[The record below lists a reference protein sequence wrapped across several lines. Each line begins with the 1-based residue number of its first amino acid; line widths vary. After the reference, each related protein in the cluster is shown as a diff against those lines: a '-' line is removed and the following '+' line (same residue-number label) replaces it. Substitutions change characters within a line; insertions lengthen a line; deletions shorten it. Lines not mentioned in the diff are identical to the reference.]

1 MKKPITIIP
10 TWVLRQKFKDI
21 KTKILL
27 IEIYAEAN
35 FSRTVINGQEM
46 LPGQAKTTLSQ
57 LMERTGLSRKEVRNR
72 LDYLC
77 SLGYINKKS
86 NHHFM
91 IITLVGYAEAIARK
105 ETSGAQSGA
114 HVTQCLSTNST
125 ISQIYMGTKEDT
137 PKAYINNNKKN
148 NVGASTA
155 DVPIEERQNNLRQDV
170 LDFIDQRGYG
180 ESLQIIPELKNAVNN
195 FLSYYGVVD
204 DTGLMKCE
212 KIRNFRVE
220 FHLTKWLRNENS
232 LKNIIKI

>member
-10 TWVLRQKFKDI
+10 TYILRRKFKDW

-35 FSRTVINGQEM
+35 FSRTIVNDLEI
-46 LPGQAKTTLSQ
+46 LPGQAKTTLRL
-57 LMERTGLSRKEVRNR
+57 LMEETGLTKKEVRNR

-114 HVTQCLSTNST
+114 RIT
-125 ISQIYMGTKEDT
+125 ISNSEHYAINQTCEGTRGGTQKEH
-137 PKAYINNNKKN
+137 KKN
-148 NVGASTA
+148 NINNVVASAA
-155 DVPIEERQNNLRQDV
+155 DIPLWERQKKLKENVIEFLKSRGLYEAMQD
-170 LDFIDQRGYG
+170 
-180 ESLQIIPELKNAVNN
+180 EPALKTAVNN
-195 FLSYYGVVD
+195 FLSYYSVVD
-204 DTGLMKCE
+204 DAGLMKCE
-212 KIRNFRVE
+212 EMRNFRVD
-220 FHLTKWLRNENS
+220 FHLLKWLRNENS
-232 LKNIIKI
+232 IKNIIKI